1 MLVKVTDWYDL
12 DEDWKIQSANV
23 ISGCKVGCWDRALIG
38 VVFRGCG
45 IVSSDWQS
53 LCQVGQHHPAVYIM
67 SN

>member
-12 DEDWKIQSANV
+12 DEDWKMQSANV
-23 ISGCKVGCWDRALIG
+23 IPGCKVGCWDRALIG

-53 LCQVGQHHPAVYIM
+53 L
-67 SN
+67 